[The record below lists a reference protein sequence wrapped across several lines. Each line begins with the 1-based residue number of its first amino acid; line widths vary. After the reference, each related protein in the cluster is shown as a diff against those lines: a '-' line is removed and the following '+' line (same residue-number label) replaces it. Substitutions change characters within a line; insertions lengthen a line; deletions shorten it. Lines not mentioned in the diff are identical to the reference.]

1 MSYDNAEAGALAVFV
16 RSGDTWTLQQKI
28 TEAGTQRLGKR
39 PSLSKDGNT
48 LVCTAPK
55 SNEAFV
61 WERTGTT
68 WAAPFALHELDSDT
82 RNTPGGWWGN
92 SYAGHGVVSGDGD
105 TIVLGNGHTHGQKGS
120 FSFFERQSTGV
131 GASAWALTDTLA
143 GTIYDEIEQHNAGN
157 QNQDNDDDYYETNSM
172 AISSDGS
179 LLVSGQYRHHYEDR
193 GRVQLFAKD
202 ADTRTWSFQSTIGE
216 GPHIHHYTGST
227 VAMSADGSVIAYGA
241 TGGGVSRAGE
251 VNVVTATCA

>member
-1 MSYDNAEAGALAVFV
+1 MHRDNDDAGALAVFV
-16 RSGDTWTLQQKI
+16 RSGDTWTLQHKI
-28 TEAGTQRLGKR
+28 TEDGTDGLGYSS

-48 LVCTAPK
+48 IVCTAVY

-82 RNTPGGWWGN
+82 RDTSGGWWGN

-105 TIVLGNGHTHGQKGS
+105 TIVLANGHTHGMKGS

-131 GASAWALTDTLA
+131 GANAWVLTDTLVGVDGSNSGF
-143 GTIYDEIEQHNAGN
+143 GTLD
-157 QNQDNDDDYYETNSM
+157 QDNDDDYYETRAL

-179 LLVSGQYRHHYEDR
+179 LIVSGQSYHTSEDR
-193 GRVQLFAKD
+193 GRVQLFARD
-202 ADTRTWSFQSTIGE
+202 ADTRTWSFQSTIGN
-216 GPHIHHYTGST
+216 GPHMHHYTGST

-241 TGGGVSRAGE
+241 IGGGVSRAGE